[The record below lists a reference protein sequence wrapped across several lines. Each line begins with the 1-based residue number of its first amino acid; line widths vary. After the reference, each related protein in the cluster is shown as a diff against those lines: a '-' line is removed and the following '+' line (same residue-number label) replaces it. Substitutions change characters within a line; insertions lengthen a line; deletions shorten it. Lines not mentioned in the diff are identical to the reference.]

1 MKIRIALVASMVGTL
16 FASSAFAD
24 EISGVSAAAEKK
36 ISIGVQAEMLP
47 LGSVEVGANGESESN
62 DLKLSYGV
70 GLNLSYDVHP
80 NISIGIAPRYIFG
93 IKPDQADEDDESVQ
107 ELDVRARLTAHFPV
121 AQGLQVFGFA
131 APGYSWLLDNSA
143 EEDFDNPEGFVV
155 GFGGGATYD
164 VSPDLFVSAE
174 VGYQLGFQGFS
185 AETPIGKIDADTKTN
200 FLNVG
205 LGLGTRF

>member
-47 LGSVEVGANGESESN
+47 LGNFEFGANDRSEEL
-62 DLKLSYGV
+62 DLATSFGV
-70 GLNLSYDVHP
+70 GMNLSYDVHP

-131 APGYSWLLDNSA
+131 APGYSWLFDDSEN
-143 EEDFDNPEGFVV
+143 EDVEDPSGFVV
-155 GFGGGATYD
+155 AFGGGATYD
-164 VSPDLFVSAE
+164 VTPDLFVSAE
-174 VGYQLGFQGFS
+174 VGYQLGFQGFTV
-185 AETPIGKIDADTKTN
+185 ETPVGSVDADTKFN